1 VIINKL
7 GFLQALGV
15 TVYCSLIGL
24 VLWQGSNI
32 FPKVNAY
39 FGPVMFLILFST
51 SALVCGLMVFYKPY
65 QLFFAGKKKE
75 AINAVVSTSVWL
87 FLFLLI
93 FFALMILFK

>member
-1 VIINKL
+1 MKINKL

-24 VLWQGSNI
+24 ILWQGSNI

-39 FGPVMFLILFST
+39 FGPVMFLLLFSA
-51 SALVCGLMVFYKPY
+51 SVLICGLMVFYKPY

-75 AINAVVSTSVWL
+75 AISVVVSTSLWL
-87 FLFLLI
+87 FLFLFITFL
-93 FFALMILFK
+93 LMVICK

>member
-24 VLWQGSNI
+24 VLWQGPNI

-87 FLFLLI
+87 FLFFLI